1 MFETLSKAPQ
11 DKIFALMAE
20 IAADDRPGKID
31 LGIGVYK
38 DDDGNTPI
46 MSAVKK
52 AEERIVS
59 TAKTKTYIGVA
70 GNKGFANAMVRLALG
85 DTVSADRVRAAQ
97 APGGTGA
104 LWVLLMLLKRASPDA
119 TVWISDPSWPNHKPM
134 AEQAGFKVASYP
146 YFDPETRGV
155 RFDDMLATLDGM
167 GKDDIVLLHGC
178 CHNPTGANLTPEQW
192 DRVVASLK
200 RTGAFPLVDMAYQGF
215 GDGLEEDAYGLRA
228 VAREIDEFVCATSC
242 SKNFGIYRERV
253 GCSIVVSRD
262 AAQADIANSQMLNV
276 IRGAY
281 SQPPD
286 HGAEIVRIILTDDAL
301 RAEWQAELE
310 AMRNR
315 MISNRKSLADAI
327 RSRSNATDFDFVAEH
342 RGMFSLLGLPVDTVS
357 HLKSENAVYML
368 DDSRINIAGLAD
380 ERIQRLAD
388 AIVGATR

>member
-20 IAADDRPGKID
+20 IQADDRPNKID

-38 DDDGNTPI
+38 DDAGNTPI

-52 AEERIVS
+52 AEERILS
-59 TAKTKTYIGVA
+59 TAKTKTYVGVA
-70 GNKGFANAMVRLALG
+70 GNKPFAAAMVNLALA
-85 DTVSADRVRAAQ
+85 DTVPLDRVRAAQ

-104 LWVLLMLLKRASPDA
+104 LWVLLTLLKRANPDA

-134 AEQAGFKVASYP
+134 AEQAGFKVEAYP
-146 YFDPETRGV
+146 YFDPDSGSV
-155 RFDDMLATLDGM
+155 RFDEMLKKLDGF
-167 GKDDIVLLHGC
+167 GKNDIVLLHGC
-178 CHNPTGANLTPEQW
+178 CHNPTGANLTHDQW
-192 DRVVASLK
+192 HQVIASLK

-215 GDGLEEDAYGLRA
+215 GDGLDEDAYGLRA
-228 VAREIDEFVCATSC
+228 LAKEIDEFVCATSC

-253 GCSIVVSRD
+253 GCAIVAGKD
-262 AAQADIANSQMLNV
+262 QAQADIANSQMLNV

-286 HGAEIVRIILTDDAL
+286 HGAEIVRIILEDEAL
-301 RAEWQAELE
+301 RAEWKAELE
-310 AMRNR
+310 AMRTR
-315 MISNRKSLADAI
+315 MIENRQALADAI
-327 RSRSNATDFDFVAEH
+327 RSRSNKTDFDFVADH
-342 RGMFSLLGLPVDTVS
+342 RGMFSLLGLDKATVDR
-357 HLKSENAVYML
+357 LKAQNAVYML

-388 AIVGATR
+388 AIVEATR

>member
-52 AEERIVS
+52 AEERILS

-70 GNKGFANAMVRLALG
+70 GNKGFAAAMVKLALA
-85 DTVSADRVRAAQ
+85 DTVPADRVRAAQ

-104 LWVLLMLLKRASPDA
+104 LWVLFMLLKRASPEA

-134 AEQAGFKVASYP
+134 AEQAGFKTALYP

-178 CHNPTGANLTPEQW
+178 CHNPTGANLTPDQW

-253 GCSIVVSRD
+253 GCSIVVARD
-262 AAQADIANSQMLNV
+262 PAAADIANSQMLNV
-276 IRGAY
+276 VRGAY
-281 SQPPD
+281 SKPPD
-286 HGAEIVRIILTDDAL
+286 HGAEIVRIILEDDEL
-301 RAEWQAELE
+301 RAEWRAELE

-315 MISNRKSLADAI
+315 MISNRQALADAI
-327 RSRSNATDFDFVAEH
+327 RSRSNSSDFDFVAEH
-342 RGMFSLLGLPVDTVS
+342 RGMFSLLGLPVETVN
-357 HLKSENAVYML
+357 HLKAENAVYML

>member
-52 AEERIVS
+52 AEERILS
-59 TAKTKTYIGVA
+59 SAKTKSYIGVA
-70 GNKGFANAMVRLALG
+70 GNKGFAAAMVKLALG
-85 DTVSADRVRAAQ
+85 DTVPADRVRAAQ

-104 LWVLLMLLKRASPDA
+104 LWVLLMLLKRANPDA
-119 TVWISDPSWPNHKPM
+119 TVWISAPSWPNHKPM
-134 AEQAGFKVASYP
+134 AVQAGFKVAAYP

-155 RFDDMLATLDGM
+155 RFDDMLATLDTL
-167 GKDDIVLLHGC
+167 GKGDIVLLHGC
-178 CHNPTGANLTPEQW
+178 CHNPTGANLTPDQW

-200 RTGAFPLVDMAYQGF
+200 RTGAFPLIDMAYQGF
-215 GDGLEEDAYGLRA
+215 GDGLEQDAYGLRA

-253 GCSIVVSRD
+253 GCSIVVARD
-262 AAQADIANSQMLNV
+262 AASADIANSQMLNV
-276 IRGAY
+276 VRGAY

-286 HGAEIVRIILTDDAL
+286 HGAEIVRIILEDDAL
-301 RAEWQAELE
+301 RAEWKAELE

-315 MISNRKSLADAI
+315 MISNRQLLADAI
-327 RSRSNATDFDFVAEH
+327 RSRSNSTDFDFVAEH
-342 RGMFSLLGLPVDTVS
+342 RGMFSLLGLPVDTVN
-357 HLKSENAVYML
+357 HLKAENAVYML

>member
-38 DDDGNTPI
+38 DDEGNTPI

-52 AEERIVS
+52 AEERILS
-59 TAKTKTYIGVA
+59 TAKTKSYIGVA
-70 GNKGFANAMVRLALG
+70 GNKAFAAAMVKLALG
-85 DTVSADRVRAAQ
+85 DTVSTDRVRAAQ

-104 LWVLLMLLKRASPDA
+104 LWVLLMLLKRANPDA
-119 TVWISDPSWPNHKPM
+119 TIWISDPSWPNHKPM

-155 RFDDMLATLDGM
+155 RFEDMLATLDGL
-167 GKDDIVLLHGC
+167 GKNDIVLLHGC

-192 DRVVASLK
+192 DQVVASLK

-253 GCSIVVSRD
+253 GCSIVVAKDS
-262 AAQADIANSQMLNV
+262 AAADIANSQMLNV
-276 IRGAY
+276 VRGAY

-286 HGAEIVRIILTDDAL
+286 HGAEIVRIILEDDQL

-315 MISNRKSLADAI
+315 MVSNRQALADAI
-327 RSRSNATDFDFVAEH
+327 RSRSNSSDFDFVAEH
-342 RGMFSLLGLPVDTVS
+342 RGMFSLLGLPVETVD
-357 HLKSENAVYML
+357 HLKAENAVYML

>member
-38 DDDGNTPI
+38 DDEGNTPI

-52 AEERIVS
+52 AEERILS

-70 GNKGFANAMVRLALG
+70 GNKGFASAMVKLALG
-85 DTVSADRVRAAQ
+85 DTVPTDRVRAAQ

-104 LWVLLMLLKRASPDA
+104 LWVLLMLLKRANPDA
-119 TVWISDPSWPNHKPM
+119 TIWISDPSWPNHKPM

-155 RFDDMLATLDGM
+155 RFDDMLAALDGM
-167 GKDDIVLLHGC
+167 GKNDIVLLHGC
-178 CHNPTGANLTPEQW
+178 CHNPTGANLTNEQW
-192 DRVVASLK
+192 DKVVASLK

-253 GCSIVVSRD
+253 GCSIVVARD
-262 AAQADIANSQMLNV
+262 PAAADVANSQMLNV
-276 IRGAY
+276 VRGAY

-286 HGAEIVRIILTDDAL
+286 HGAEIVRIILEDDEL
-301 RAEWQAELE
+301 RGEWQAELE

-315 MISNRKSLADAI
+315 MISNRQALADAI
-327 RSRSNATDFDFVAEH
+327 RSRSNSSDFDFVAEH
-342 RGMFSLLGLPVDTVS
+342 RGMFSLLGLPVETVN
-357 HLKSENAVYML
+357 HLKAENAVYML

>member
-52 AEERIVS
+52 AEERILS

-70 GNKGFANAMVRLALG
+70 GNKGFASAMVKLALG

-155 RFDDMLATLDGM
+155 RFDDVLATLDGM

-178 CHNPTGANLTPEQW
+178 CHNPTGANLTPDQW

-286 HGAEIVRIILTDDAL
+286 HGAEIVRIILDDDAL

>member
-1 MFETLSKAPQ
+1 MFETLTKAPQ

-20 IAADDRPGKID
+20 IAADDRPNKID

-38 DDDGNTPI
+38 DDEGNTPI

-52 AEERIVS
+52 AEQRIIE

-70 GNKGFANAMVRLALG
+70 GNKGFASAMVKLALA
-85 DTVSADRVRAAQ
+85 DSVSADRVRAAQ

-104 LWVLLMLLKRASPDA
+104 LWVLMTLLKRANPNA
-119 TVWISDPSWPNHKPM
+119 TLWISDPTWPNHKPM
-134 AEQAGFKVASYP
+134 AEQAGFTVKSYP
-146 YFDPETRGV
+146 YFDPATGKV
-155 RFDDMLATLDGM
+155 RFEDMLATLDAM

-178 CHNPTGANLTPEQW
+178 CHNPTGANLSDEQW
-192 DRVVASLK
+192 DKVVASLK

-228 VAREIDEFVCATSC
+228 VARGVDEFVCATSC
-242 SKNFGIYRERV
+242 SKNFGLYRERV
-253 GCSIVVSRD
+253 GCAMVIGKDV
-262 AAQADIANSQMLNV
+262 AQAEIANSQMLNIV
-276 IRGAY
+276 RGAY

-286 HGAEIVRIILTDDAL
+286 HGAEIVRLILEDPEL

-310 AMRNR
+310 AMRTR
-315 MISNRKSLADAI
+315 MVSNRQALADAI
-327 RSRSNATDFDFVAEH
+327 RARSNSTDFDFVADH
-342 RGMFSLLGLPVDTVS
+342 RGMFSLLGLSVETVDQ
-357 HLKSENAVYML
+357 LKATSAVYML

-388 AIVGATR
+388 AIVGNTR

>member
-38 DDDGNTPI
+38 DDEGNTPI

-52 AEERIVS
+52 AEERILS
-59 TAKTKTYIGVA
+59 TAKTKSYIGVA
-70 GNKGFANAMVRLALG
+70 GNKAFAAAMVKLALG
-85 DTVSADRVRAAQ
+85 DTVSTDRVRAAQ

-104 LWVLLMLLKRASPDA
+104 LWVLLMLLKRANPDA

-155 RFDDMLATLDGM
+155 RFDDMLAALDGL
-167 GKDDIVLLHGC
+167 GKNDIVLLHGC

-192 DRVVASLK
+192 DQVVASLK

-215 GDGLEEDAYGLRA
+215 GDGLEEDAYGPRA

-253 GCSIVVSRD
+253 GCSIVVAKD
-262 AAQADIANSQMLNV
+262 PAAANIANSQMLNV
-276 IRGAY
+276 VRGAY

-286 HGAEIVRIILTDDAL
+286 HGAEIVRIILEDDQL

-315 MISNRKSLADAI
+315 MVSNRQALADAI
-327 RSRSNATDFDFVAEH
+327 RSRSNSSDFDFVAEH
-342 RGMFSLLGLPVDTVS
+342 RGMFSLLGLPVETVD
-357 HLKSENAVYML
+357 HLKAENAVYML

-380 ERIQRLAD
+380 ERIKRLAD
-388 AIVGATR
+388 AIVDATR

>member
-52 AEERIVS
+52 AEERILS

-70 GNKGFANAMVRLALG
+70 GNKGFASAMVKLALG

-178 CHNPTGANLTPEQW
+178 CHNPTGANLTPDQW

-286 HGAEIVRIILTDDAL
+286 HGAEIVRIILDDDAL

>member
-1 MFETLSKAPQ
+1 
-11 DKIFALMAE
+11 
-20 IAADDRPGKID
+20 
-31 LGIGVYK
+31 
-38 DDDGNTPI
+38 
-46 MSAVKK
+46 
-52 AEERIVS
+52 
-59 TAKTKTYIGVA
+59 VA
-70 GNKGFANAMVRLALG
+70 GNKGFASAMVKLALG

-104 LWVLLMLLKRASPDA
+104 LWVLLMLLKRANPDA

-155 RFDDMLATLDGM
+155 RFDDMLAALDGM
-167 GKDDIVLLHGC
+167 GKNDIVLLHGC
-178 CHNPTGANLTPEQW
+178 CHNPTGANLTNEQW
-192 DRVVASLK
+192 DKVVMSLK

-253 GCSIVVSRD
+253 GCSIVVARD
-262 AAQADIANSQMLNV
+262 PAAADIANSQMLNV
-276 IRGAY
+276 VRGAY

-286 HGAEIVRIILTDDAL
+286 HGAEIVRVILEDNEL

-315 MISNRKSLADAI
+315 MISNRQALADAI
-327 RSRSNATDFDFVAEH
+327 RSRSNSSDFDFVAEH
-342 RGMFSLLGLPVDTVS
+342 RGMFSLLGLPVETVN
-357 HLKSENAVYML
+357 HLKAENAVYML

>member
-52 AEERIVS
+52 AEERILS

-70 GNKGFANAMVRLALG
+70 GNKGFTGAMVKLALA
-85 DTVSADRVRAAQ
+85 DTVPAERVRAAQ

-134 AEQAGFKVASYP
+134 AEQAGFKVAAYP

-155 RFDDMLATLDGM
+155 RFEDMLATLDKL
-167 GKDDIVLLHGC
+167 GKNDIVLLHGC
-178 CHNPTGANLTPEQW
+178 CHNPTGANLTPAQW

-262 AAQADIANSQMLNV
+262 AARADIVNSQMLNV

-286 HGAEIVRIILTDDAL
+286 HGAEIVRLILTDDAL

-315 MISNRKSLADAI
+315 MISNRKALADAI
-327 RSRSNATDFDFVAEH
+327 RARSNATDFDFVATH
-342 RGMFSLLGLPVDTVS
+342 RGMFSLLGLPVETIN
-357 HLKSENAVYML
+357 HLKAENAVYML

>member
-1 MFETLSKAPQ
+1 MFETLTKAPQ

-20 IAADDRPGKID
+20 IAADDRPNKID

-38 DDDGNTPI
+38 DDEGNTPI

-52 AEERIVS
+52 AEQRIIE

-70 GNKGFANAMVRLALG
+70 GNKGFASAMVKLALA
-85 DTVSADRVRAAQ
+85 DSVSADRVRAAQ

-104 LWVLLMLLKRASPDA
+104 LWVLMTLLKRANPNA
-119 TVWISDPSWPNHKPM
+119 TLWISDPTWPNHKPM
-134 AEQAGFKVASYP
+134 AEQAGFTVKSYP
-146 YFDPETRGV
+146 YFDPATGKV
-155 RFDDMLATLDGM
+155 RFEDMLATLDAM

-178 CHNPTGANLTPEQW
+178 CHNPTGANLSQEQW
-192 DRVVASLK
+192 DKVVASLK

-228 VAREIDEFVCATSC
+228 VARGVDEFVCATSC
-242 SKNFGIYRERV
+242 SKNFGLYRERV
-253 GCSIVVSRD
+253 GCAMVIGKDV
-262 AAQADIANSQMLNV
+262 AQADIANSQMLNIV
-276 IRGAY
+276 RGAY

-286 HGAEIVRIILTDDAL
+286 HGAEIVRLILEDPEL

-310 AMRNR
+310 AMRTR
-315 MISNRKSLADAI
+315 MVSNRQALADAI
-327 RSRSNATDFDFVAEH
+327 RARSNSTDFDFVAEH
-342 RGMFSLLGLPVDTVS
+342 RGMFSLLGLSVETVDQ
-357 HLKSENAVYML
+357 LKATSAVYML

-388 AIVGATR
+388 AIVGNTR